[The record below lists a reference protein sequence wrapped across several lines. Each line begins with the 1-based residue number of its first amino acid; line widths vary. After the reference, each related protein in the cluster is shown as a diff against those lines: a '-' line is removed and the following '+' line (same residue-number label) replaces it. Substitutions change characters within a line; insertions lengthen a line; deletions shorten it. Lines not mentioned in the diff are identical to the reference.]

1 MTVVPQDRFSRLF
14 YRTCLVGCFLGIVAT
29 LYFIAGVSGH
39 LGSPLLNL
47 VTAIA
52 ILLAALFFLY
62 VIIIQIR
69 GEGRLG
75 SLIWILILGILL
87 AEVLLG
93 LVPPWARDE
102 LTHHL
107 ATAKLYV
114 LSGRIHEI
122 PFAPYSY
129 YPMLLDMLYIPF
141 VKWGWDS
148 IPKLI
153 HGLFGFLTGVLI
165 YAYLARRLSA
175 IYGLLGFLF
184 FVFTPAILRLS
195 NWAYVD
201 LGLVFYS
208 LASLLCL
215 LWWYDTQQP
224 RWLILAGLS
233 VGFALSTKP
242 NGLLVFFLLC
252 FAVVFLLGKIYQ
264 KNIYKVCGWTLLF
277 LFFASITFSPWWIKN
292 LIQTGNAFYP
302 AFAGFF
308 SSVGEG
314 SSGGG
319 AGVGIF
325 GKRALLWGESWWEIA
340 ALPIRVFFT
349 GRDDAAQ
356 HFDGV
361 LNPMLILFLPWA
373 FKGKWGEE
381 KKLMFGFV
389 VFYFLY
395 ALFLVD
401 LRIRYLLPMV
411 APLVILLVYGVHNIY
426 LRILHPSILV
436 GGVVILLAFNGVY
449 LWNYFQSVSPLG
461 FLSGKESREG
471 FLTRMLPDY
480 PAMQYINQKL
490 PSTAKIYFIF
500 MGRRVYYSERAFF
513 TDPNDN
519 PSFLLKVIQT
529 AKNEDEI
536 KVEFQQK
543 GITHLL
549 LRHDLFL
556 RFLND
561 NLMPS
566 QIEEWNRFGERYVFP
581 LFRQGRY
588 GVYELHRRGSL
599 IQR

>member
-1 MTVVPQDRFSRLF
+1 MTVVPLDRFSQLF
-14 YRTCLVGCFLGIVAT
+14 YRTCLVGCFLGFVAT

-224 RWLILAGLS
+224 RWLILAALS

-401 LRIRYLLPMV
+401 LRIRYLLPVV

-471 FLTRMLPDY
+471 FLNRMLPDY
-480 PAMQYINQKL
+480 PAVQYINQKL

-500 MGRRVYYSERAFF
+500 MGRRVYYCLRDYFHDPGDLAWSLVRMIQEAQSESGVK
-513 TDPNDN
+513 TK
-519 PSFLLKVIQT
+519 L
-529 AKNEDEI
+529 EE
-536 KVEFQQK
+536 K
-543 GITHLL
+543 GLTHLL
-549 LRHDLFL
+549 VRDELLQRFL
-556 RFLND
+556 RN
-561 NLMPS
+561 NLS
-566 QIEEWNRFGERYVFP
+566 SEKQKLWDSFVALHLRG
-581 LFRQGRY
+581 LFRDQRY
-588 GVYELHRRGSL
+588 SL
-599 IQR
+599 YQVHG

>member
-1 MTVVPQDRFSRLF
+1 VTVVPPDRFSQLF
-14 YRTCLVGCFLGIVAT
+14 YRTCLVGCFLGFVAT

-224 RWLILAGLS
+224 RWLILAALS

-277 LFFASITFSPWWIKN
+277 LFFASIIFSPWWIKN

-349 GRDDAAQ
+349 GRDDSAQ

-373 FKGKWGEE
+373 FKGKWGDE

-401 LRIRYLLPMV
+401 LRIRYLLPVV

-471 FLTRMLPDY
+471 FLNRMLPDY
-480 PAMQYINQKL
+480 PAVQYINQKL

-500 MGRRVYYSERAFF
+500 MGRRVYYCLRDYFHDPGDLAWSLVRMIQEAQSESGVK
-513 TDPNDN
+513 TK
-519 PSFLLKVIQT
+519 L
-529 AKNEDEI
+529 EE
-536 KVEFQQK
+536 K
-543 GITHLL
+543 GLTHLL
-549 LRHDLFL
+549 VRDELLQRFL
-556 RFLND
+556 RN
-561 NLMPS
+561 NLS
-566 QIEEWNRFGERYVFP
+566 SEKQKLWDSFVALHLRG
-581 LFRQGRY
+581 LFRDQRY
-588 GVYELHRRGSL
+588 SL
-599 IQR
+599 YQVHG

>member
-1 MTVVPQDRFSRLF
+1 MTVVPQDRFSQLF
-14 YRTCLVGCFLGIVAT
+14 YRTCLVGCFLGFVAT
-29 LYFIAGVSGH
+29 FYFIAGVSGH
-39 LGSPLLNL
+39 LGNPLLNL
-47 VTAIA
+47 ATAAA
-52 ILLAALFFLY
+52 ILLAALSFLF

-75 SLIWILILGILL
+75 SLLWVLILGVLL
-87 AEVLLG
+87 TEVLLG

-102 LTHHL
+102 LIHHL
-107 ATAKLYV
+107 AIPKLYV
-114 LSGRIHEI
+114 QSARIHEI
-122 PFAPYSY
+122 PYAPYSY

-165 YAYLARRLSA
+165 YAYLARRLSP

-184 FVFTPAILRLS
+184 FISTPAILRLS

-215 LWWYDTQQP
+215 LWWYDTLQP

-242 NGLLVFFLLC
+242 NGLLVLFLLC
-252 FAVVFLLGKIYQ
+252 FAVVFLLGKTYQ
-264 KNIYKVCGWTLLF
+264 NNIYKVCGWTLLF
-277 LFFASITFSPWWIKN
+277 LFFASIPFSPWGLKN
-292 LIQTGNAFYP
+292 LIQTGNAFFP

-308 SSVGEG
+308 GSVGEG

-319 AGVGIF
+319 GGIGIF
-325 GKRALLWGESWWEIA
+325 DKRALLWGESWWEIA

-349 GRDDAAQ
+349 GRDDQAQ

-373 FKGKWGEE
+373 FKGKWGVE
-381 KKLMFGFV
+381 KKLMFSFV
-389 VFYFLY
+389 LFYFLY

-401 LRIRYLLPMV
+401 LRIRYLLPIV

-426 LRILHPSILV
+426 LRIVHPSILV
-436 GGVVILLAFNGVY
+436 GGVILLLAFNGVY
-449 LWNYFQSVSPLG
+449 LWSYYQSVSPLG
-461 FLSGKESREG
+461 FLIGKESREG
-471 FLTRMLPDY
+471 FLNRMLPDY
-480 PAMQYINQKL
+480 PALQYINQKL

-500 MGRRVYYSERAFF
+500 TGRRVYYSDRDFF
-513 TDPNDN
+513 HDPNDS

-536 KVEFQQK
+536 KVKFQQK

-549 LRHDLFL
+549 LRHDLFQ

-566 QIEEWNRFGERYVFP
+566 QMEAWNRFGQLHVFP
-581 LFRQGRY
+581 LFRQRGY
-588 GVYELHRRGSL
+588 GVYELRSGGSL
-599 IQR
+599 LQR

>member
-1 MTVVPQDRFSRLF
+1 MTVVPPDRFSQLF
-14 YRTCLVGCFLGIVAT
+14 YRTCLVGCFLGFVAT

-349 GRDDAAQ
+349 GRDDSAQ

-373 FKGKWGEE
+373 FKGKWGDE

-401 LRIRYLLPMV
+401 LRIRYLLPVV

-471 FLTRMLPDY
+471 FLNRMLPDY
-480 PAMQYINQKL
+480 PAVQYINQKL

-500 MGRRVYYSERAFF
+500 MGRRVYYCLRDYFHDPGDLAWSLVRMIQEAQSESGVK
-513 TDPNDN
+513 TK
-519 PSFLLKVIQT
+519 L
-529 AKNEDEI
+529 EE
-536 KVEFQQK
+536 K
-543 GITHLL
+543 GLTHLL
-549 LRHDLFL
+549 VRDELLQRFL
-556 RFLND
+556 RN
-561 NLMPS
+561 NLS
-566 QIEEWNRFGERYVFP
+566 SEKQKLWDSFVALHLRG
-581 LFRQGRY
+581 LFRDQRY
-588 GVYELHRRGSL
+588 SL
-599 IQR
+599 YQVHG

>member
-1 MTVVPQDRFSRLF
+1 VTVVPPDRFSQLF
-14 YRTCLVGCFLGIVAT
+14 YRTCLVGCFLGFVAT

-47 VTAIA
+47 ATAIA

-325 GKRALLWGESWWEIA
+325 GKRAFLWGESWWEIA

-349 GRDDAAQ
+349 GRDDSAQ

-373 FKGKWGEE
+373 FKGKWGDE

-401 LRIRYLLPMV
+401 LRIRYLLPVV

-471 FLTRMLPDY
+471 FLNRMLPDY
-480 PAMQYINQKL
+480 PAVQYINQKL

-500 MGRRVYYSERAFF
+500 MGRRVYYCLRDYFHDPGDLAWSLVRMIQEAQSESGVK
-513 TDPNDN
+513 TK
-519 PSFLLKVIQT
+519 L
-529 AKNEDEI
+529 EE
-536 KVEFQQK
+536 K
-543 GITHLL
+543 GLTHLL
-549 LRHDLFL
+549 VRDELLQRFL
-556 RFLND
+556 RN
-561 NLMPS
+561 NLS
-566 QIEEWNRFGERYVFP
+566 SEKQKLWDSFVALHLRG
-581 LFRQGRY
+581 LFRDQRY
-588 GVYELHRRGSL
+588 SL
-599 IQR
+599 YQVHG

>member
-1 MTVVPQDRFSRLF
+1 VTVVPQDRFSQLF
-14 YRTCLVGCFLGIVAT
+14 YRTCLVGCFLGLVAT

-47 VTAIA
+47 ATATA
-52 ILLAALFFLY
+52 ILLAALSFLY

-69 GEGRLG
+69 GEGKLG
-75 SLIWILILGILL
+75 SLIWILVLGILL

-107 ATAKLYV
+107 AIPKLYV
-114 LSGRIHEI
+114 HSGRIHEI

-165 YAYLARRLSA
+165 YAYLARRLSP

-184 FVFTPAILRLS
+184 FISTPAILRLG

-201 LGLVFYS
+201 LGLVFYT

-224 RWLILAGLS
+224 RWLIIAGLS
-233 VGFALSTKP
+233 VGFAISTKP

-277 LFFASITFSPWWIKN
+277 LFFASIPFSPWGIKN
-292 LIQTGNAFYP
+292 LIQTDNVFFP

-319 AGVGIF
+319 AGIGIF
-325 GKRALLWGESWWEIA
+325 GKRAFLWGESWWEIA

-349 GRDDAAQ
+349 GRDDEAQ

-361 LNPMLILFLPWA
+361 LSPMLILFLPWA

-381 KKLMFGFV
+381 KKLMFSFV
-389 VFYFLY
+389 VFYLLY

-436 GGVVILLAFNGVY
+436 GALIVLLAFNGIY

-471 FLTRMLPDY
+471 FLNRMLPDY
-480 PAMQYINQKL
+480 PAVQYINQKL
-490 PSTAKIYFIF
+490 PPTAKIYFIF
-500 MGRRVYYSERAFF
+500 MGRRVYYCLRDYFHDPGDHAWSLVRMIQEAQSERGVK
-513 TDPNDN
+513 TK
-519 PSFLLKVIQT
+519 L
-529 AKNEDEI
+529 EE
-536 KVEFQQK
+536 K
-543 GITHLL
+543 GLTHLL
-549 LRHDLFL
+549 VRDELLEKFL
-556 RFLND
+556 RN
-561 NLMPS
+561 NLS
-566 QIEEWNRFGERYVFP
+566 SEKQKLWESFVALHLRG
-581 LFRQGRY
+581 LFRDQRY
-588 GVYELHRRGSL
+588 SL
-599 IQR
+599 YQVHG

>member
-1 MTVVPQDRFSRLF
+1 MTVVPPDRFSQLF
-14 YRTCLVGCFLGIVAT
+14 YRTCLVGCFLGFVAT

-102 LTHHL
+102 LIHHL
-107 ATAKLYV
+107 AIAKLYV

-277 LFFASITFSPWWIKN
+277 LFFASIIFSPWWIKN

-349 GRDDAAQ
+349 GRDDSAQ

-373 FKGKWGEE
+373 FKGKWGDE

-401 LRIRYLLPMV
+401 LRIRYLLPVV

-471 FLTRMLPDY
+471 FLNRMLPDY
-480 PAMQYINQKL
+480 PAVQYINQKL

-500 MGRRVYYSERAFF
+500 MGRRVYYCLRDYFHDPGNLAWSLVRMIQEAQSESGVK
-513 TDPNDN
+513 TK
-519 PSFLLKVIQT
+519 L
-529 AKNEDEI
+529 EE
-536 KVEFQQK
+536 K
-543 GITHLL
+543 GLTHLL
-549 LRHDLFL
+549 VRDELLQRFL
-556 RFLND
+556 RN
-561 NLMPS
+561 NLS
-566 QIEEWNRFGERYVFP
+566 SDKQK
-581 LFRQGRY
+581 L
-588 GVYELHRRGSL
+588 
-599 IQR
+599 

>member
-1 MTVVPQDRFSRLF
+1 VTVVPLDRFSQLF
-14 YRTCLVGCFLGIVAT
+14 YRTCLVGCFLGFVAT

-75 SLIWILILGILL
+75 SLIWVLILGILL

-107 ATAKLYV
+107 AIPKLYV

-349 GRDDAAQ
+349 GRDDSAQ

-373 FKGKWGEE
+373 FKGKWGDE

-401 LRIRYLLPMV
+401 LRIRYLLPVV

-471 FLTRMLPDY
+471 FLNRMLPDY
-480 PAMQYINQKL
+480 PAVQYINQKL

-500 MGRRVYYSERAFF
+500 MGRRVYYCLRDYFHDPGDLAWSLVRMIQEAQSESGVK
-513 TDPNDN
+513 TK
-519 PSFLLKVIQT
+519 L
-529 AKNEDEI
+529 EE
-536 KVEFQQK
+536 K
-543 GITHLL
+543 GLTHLL
-549 LRHDLFL
+549 VRDELLQRFL
-556 RFLND
+556 RN
-561 NLMPS
+561 NLS
-566 QIEEWNRFGERYVFP
+566 SEKQKLWDSFVALHLRG
-581 LFRQGRY
+581 LFRDQRY
-588 GVYELHRRGSL
+588 SL
-599 IQR
+599 YQVHG

>member
-1 MTVVPQDRFSRLF
+1 VTVVPLDRFSQLF
-14 YRTCLVGCFLGIVAT
+14 YRTCLVGCFLGFVAT

-401 LRIRYLLPMV
+401 LRIRYLLPVV

-471 FLTRMLPDY
+471 FLNRMLPDY
-480 PAMQYINQKL
+480 PAVQYINQKL

-500 MGRRVYYSERAFF
+500 MGRRVYYCLRDYFHDPGDLAWSLVRMIQEAQSESGVK
-513 TDPNDN
+513 TK
-519 PSFLLKVIQT
+519 L
-529 AKNEDEI
+529 EE
-536 KVEFQQK
+536 K
-543 GITHLL
+543 GLTHLL
-549 LRHDLFL
+549 VRDELLQRFL
-556 RFLND
+556 RN
-561 NLMPS
+561 NLS
-566 QIEEWNRFGERYVFP
+566 SEKQKLWDSFVALHLRG
-581 LFRQGRY
+581 LFRDQRY
-588 GVYELHRRGSL
+588 SL
-599 IQR
+599 YQVHG

>member
-1 MTVVPQDRFSRLF
+1 MTVVPLDRFSQLF
-14 YRTCLVGCFLGIVAT
+14 YRTCLVGCFLGFVAT

-47 VTAIA
+47 VTVIA
-52 ILLAALFFLY
+52 ILLAALSFLY

-102 LTHHL
+102 LIHHL
-107 ATAKLYV
+107 AIPKLYV
-114 LSGRIHEI
+114 HSGRIHEV

-184 FVFTPAILRLS
+184 FIFTPAILRLS

-349 GRDDAAQ
+349 GRDDEAQ

-361 LNPMLILFLPWA
+361 LSPMLILFLPWA

-381 KKLMFGFV
+381 KKLMFSFV

-426 LRILHPSILV
+426 LRILHPAILV
-436 GGVVILLAFNGVY
+436 GGVIFLLAFNGVY

-500 MGRRVYYSERAFF
+500 MGRRVYYCLRDYFHDPGDLAWSLVRMIQEAQSESGVK
-513 TDPNDN
+513 TK
-519 PSFLLKVIQT
+519 L
-529 AKNEDEI
+529 EE
-536 KVEFQQK
+536 K
-543 GITHLL
+543 GLTHLL
-549 LRHDLFL
+549 VRDELLQRFL
-556 RFLND
+556 RN
-561 NLMPS
+561 NLS
-566 QIEEWNRFGERYVFP
+566 SEKQKLWDSFVTLHLRG
-581 LFRQGRY
+581 LFRDQRY
-588 GVYELHRRGSL
+588 SL
-599 IQR
+599 YQVHG

>member
-1 MTVVPQDRFSRLF
+1 MTVVPQDRFSQLF
-14 YRTCLVGCFLGIVAT
+14 YRTCLVGCFLGLVAN

-47 VTAIA
+47 ATATAIV
-52 ILLAALFFLY
+52 LAALSFLY

-107 ATAKLYV
+107 AIPKLYV
-114 LSGRIHEI
+114 RSGRIHEL
-122 PFAPYSY
+122 PFAPFSY

-165 YAYLARRLSA
+165 YAYLARRLSP

-184 FVFTPAILRLS
+184 FISTPAILRLS
-195 NWAYVD
+195 SWAYVD

-224 RWLILAGLS
+224 RWLIIAGLS

-252 FAVVFLLGKIYQ
+252 FAVVFLLAKTYQ

-277 LFFASITFSPWWIKN
+277 LFLASIPFSPWGIKN
-292 LIQTGNAFYP
+292 LIQTDNAFFP
-302 AFAGFF
+302 AFVGFF

-319 AGVGIF
+319 AGVGVF

-340 ALPIRVFFT
+340 ALPIRVFIT
-349 GRDDAAQ
+349 GQDNEAQ

-361 LNPMLILFLPWA
+361 LSPMLILFLPWA
-373 FKGKWGEE
+373 FKGKWGDE

-426 LRILHPSILV
+426 LRVLHPSILV
-436 GGVVILLAFNGVY
+436 GGVVLLLAFNGVY

-471 FLTRMLPDY
+471 FLNRMLPDY
-480 PAMQYINQKL
+480 PAVQYINQKL
-490 PSTAKIYFIF
+490 PATAKIYFIF
-500 MGRRVYYSERAFF
+500 MGRRVYYCLRDYFHDPGDHAWSLVRMIQEAQSESGVK
-513 TDPNDN
+513 TK
-519 PSFLLKVIQT
+519 L
-529 AKNEDEI
+529 EE
-536 KVEFQQK
+536 K
-543 GITHLL
+543 GLTHLL
-549 LRHDLFL
+549 VRDELLQRFL
-556 RFLND
+556 RD
-561 NLMPS
+561 NLS
-566 QIEEWNRFGERYVFP
+566 SEKQKLWDSFVALHLRG
-581 LFRQGRY
+581 LFRDQRY
-588 GVYELHRRGSL
+588 SL
-599 IQR
+599 YQVHG